1 MLHKDRLGSEEIISL
16 NGMKKKKKKNYIV
29 TYNDKVY
36 NYQAILMQH

>member
-16 NGMKKKKKKNYIV
+16 NGMKKKKKNYIV
-29 TYNDKVY
+29 TYNDRVY